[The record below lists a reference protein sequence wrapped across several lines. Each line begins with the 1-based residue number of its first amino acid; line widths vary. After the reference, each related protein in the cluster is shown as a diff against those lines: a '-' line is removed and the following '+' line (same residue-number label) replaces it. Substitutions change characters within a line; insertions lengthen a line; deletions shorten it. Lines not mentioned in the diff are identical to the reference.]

1 MTTKIT
7 IARKKDHAS
16 GKKLVTVIQG
26 TKHIKFHTFGYL
38 SDRSIKQSIIHSNL
52 KIV

>member
-1 MTTKIT
+1 MQTKI
-7 IARKKDHAS
+7 IISRKKDHVN

-26 TKHIKFHTFGYL
+26 TKHVKFHTFGYL

-52 KIV
+52 RII

>member
-1 MTTKIT
+1 MITKIS
-7 IARKKDHAS
+7 IARKKDQIN
-16 GKKLVTVIQG
+16 GKKLVTVVQG

-38 SDRSIKQSIIHSNL
+38 SDHSIKQSIIHSNL